1 METKNIDYAKIR
13 SDLEK
18 YIEPNLQYCC
28 QCGKCSAGCPAV
40 ELYDYKPHQI
50 ISLIISDQIDKI
62 IDSNTIW
69 LCLECD
75 ICSNRCPENISIA
88 AIMNHLRVATWQEKT
103 KKVQNISIFY
113 KLFTKILQ
121 IFGRSY
127 EPGLI
132 LGLNVGTGR
141 FFNDMDIAV
150 DILKKRKI
158 KVLPEFVKD
167 RNKIGKVMKKYL

>member
-1 METKNIDYAKIR
+1 MDNKKINYDKIK

-18 YIEPNLQYCC
+18 YVEPNIYYCC
-28 QCGKCSAGCPAV
+28 QCGKCSAGCPVV

-50 ISLIISDQIDKI
+50 VSLIQSNQIDKI
-62 IDSNTIW
+62 VNSNTIW

-75 ICSNRCPENISIA
+75 ICSNRCPEHISIA
-88 AIMNHLRVATWQEKT
+88 AIMNHLRVATWQKDA
-103 KKVQNISIFY
+103 KKVRNISIFY
-113 KLFTKILQ
+113 KLFMKMVQ
-121 IFGRSY
+121 FFGRSY

-141 FFNDMDIAV
+141 FLNDVDIAI

-158 KVLPEFVKD
+158 KVLPEFVKG
-167 RNKIGKVMKKYL
+167 RKKIGNVIKKYL

>member
-1 METKNIDYAKIR
+1 
-13 SDLEK
+13 
-18 YIEPNLQYCC
+18 
-28 QCGKCSAGCPAV
+28 
-40 ELYDYKPHQI
+40 
-50 ISLIISDQIDKI
+50 
-62 IDSNTIW
+62 
-69 LCLECD
+69 
-75 ICSNRCPENISIA
+75 
-88 AIMNHLRVATWQEKT
+88 
-103 KKVQNISIFY
+103 
-113 KLFTKILQ
+113 LQ

-167 RNKIGKVMKKYL
+167 RKKIGKVMKKYL